1 MKLTKKFYRELDKNP
16 FKIKDLEDRDLE
28 RLFKTLNASF
38 HEKGIN
44 LVSDDSYDKIKEY
57 IDDNKLF
64 DTTMIGAPVKEK
76 EAVKLPYWMGSM
88 NKFKNDSGKQLCN
101 WIKKYQGP
109 TVISNKLDGVSGLYV
124 LDENK
129 KETLYTRGDG
139 EKGRDITHLI
149 RKVSGFTDV
158 KTTNPIVVRG
168 ELVIVKETFEQLL
181 HTKKL
186 PTNSNPRN
194 TVAGLV
200 NAKTFKNDLLQYI
213 DFVAYELILPE
224 GLIPSHQFDRL
235 AEYNFKVVD
244 HEQYDHELD
253 IDMLTKTLKLR
264 KQHSKYDIDGIVV
277 TSDSVQT
284 RNRSGNPDY
293 AFAFKLP
300 TNEVDVKVNDVIW
313 EVSKD
318 KYMKPIVIF
327 DEVFL
332 SGAKIKRATGFNAKF
347 ILDNMIGN
355 DSVITVTRSG
365 EVIPYIKKIVKKSDK
380 PIFPNCDYSWTKN
393 KVDILMIDNNV
404 ASSKIVGLKQFQSTI
419 SSLKIDGL
427 RDSTVEKL
435 FNNNIDS
442 LKKLF
447 DVGLTDVLRDLH
459 KNGKLPG
466 LGYTQISKITKS
478 INTRKQLLKCIDLM
492 VASNKF
498 GRGISYKTLDV
509 ITNAFPD
516 MLQNKPSIQ
525 DMNALDGIGTVT
537 ATQVYNSIDEFNK
550 YLTSNNLS
558 EYCSMNIKSYNN
570 STTELLF
577 SGKVILF
584 SGTKDKQLLEFIS
597 KNDGTIATTISKKVH
612 YLLIDDP
619 EKNTEKNKKA
629 QHYGMKIGETI
640 LTPSQFKKKFN
651 LDF

>member
-16 FKIKDLEDRDLE
+16 FKIKDLEDKDLE

-44 LVSDDSYDKIKEY
+44 LISDDSYDKIKEY
-57 IDDNKLF
+57 IDDNELF
-64 DTTMIGAPVKEK
+64 DTTMIGAPVKKK

-88 NKFKNDSGKQLCN
+88 NKFKNDSGKQLYN
-101 WIKKYQGP
+101 WIKKYNGP
-109 TVISNKLDGVSGLYV
+109 TVISDKLDGISGLYV

-149 RKVSGFTDV
+149 RKISGLIDV
-158 KTTNPIVVRG
+158 KTKQPIVVRG
-168 ELVIVKETFEQLL
+168 ELVISKDTFEQLL
-181 HTKKL
+181 HTKQL

-200 NAKTFKNDLLQYI
+200 NAKTLNNDLLQYI

-224 GLIPSHQFDRL
+224 ELIPSHQFDRL
-235 AEYNFKVVD
+235 VEYNFKVVD
-244 HEQYDHELD
+244 HEQSNHEID

-264 KQHSKYDIDGIVV
+264 KQQSKYDIDGIVV
-277 TSDSVQT
+277 TSDTVQT
-284 RNRSGNPDY
+284 RNTSGNPDY

-318 KYMKPIVIF
+318 KYMKPIVVF

-332 SGAKIKRATGFNAKF
+332 SGAKIKRTTGFNAKF

-365 EVIPYIKKIVKKSDK
+365 EVIPYIRKIVKKSDK
-380 PIFPNCDYSWTKN
+380 PLFPNCDYSWTKN
-393 KVDILMIDNNV
+393 KVDILMIDNNA
-404 ASSKIVGLKQFQSTI
+404 ASSKIIELKQFQRTI

-435 FNNNIDS
+435 FNNNIDT

-459 KNGKLPG
+459 KKGKLPG
-466 LGYTQISKITKS
+466 LGHTQISKITMS

-537 ATQVYNSIDEFNK
+537 ATQIYNSIDEFNK

-558 EYCSMNIKSYNN
+558 EYCSLKSSHN
-570 STTELLF
+570 TTNLLF

-584 SGTKDKQLLEFIS
+584 SGTKDKELLEFIS
-597 KNDGTIATTISKKVH
+597 KHDGTIATTISKKVH
-612 YLLIDDP
+612 FLLIDDP
-619 EKNTEKNKKA
+619 EKDTEKNKKA

-640 LTPSQFKKKFN
+640 LTPYQFKKKFN